1 MMENL
6 AHIPVMLDEAITLL
20 NVKSSGTY
28 VDCTLGRAGHS
39 KAILQ
44 RLLTGKLYA
53 FDLDQAAIDN
63 SQIIL
68 NRYHHDYLLI
78 KNNFANLAVE
88 LRVRNIT
95 KVDGIIYDLGI
106 SSPQVDDEERG
117 FSYKTN
123 SRLDMRMDQNQK
135 LTAWDIV
142 NTYSYQVLKDI
153 IKTYGEEP
161 FAAVIAKNIVNF
173 RNKESIDTTEQLT
186 NIIKNSLPAKQK
198 NKSHHPAKKTYQ
210 AIRIAVNDELESLK
224 TSLIQ
229 ALKLLKPKGRIVV
242 ISFHSLEDR
251 IVKNIFLQ
259 VVKDPQAEV
268 YAKLPVASDWVSNY
282 KIITKKPIIPT
293 EQEIKDNPRSRSA
306 KLRVIERIS

>member
-1 MMENL
+1 MKNL
-6 AHIPVMLDEAITLL
+6 AHIPVMLDESITLL
-20 NVKSSGTY
+20 NVKSSGIY

-39 KAILQ
+39 KAILE

-53 FDLDQAAIDN
+53 FDLDQTAIDN
-63 SQIIL
+63 SQRIL
-68 NRYHHDYLLI
+68 KNYDRDYLLI
-78 KNNFANLAVE
+78 KNNFANLTEE
-88 LRVRNIT
+88 LAARNIT

-106 SSPQVDDEERG
+106 SSPQVDDEDRG

-142 NTYSYQVLKDI
+142 NTYSYQDLKNI

-161 FAAVIAKNIVNF
+161 FAAMIAKNIVNF
-173 RNKESIDTTEQLT
+173 RNKEPIDTTEQLT

-210 AIRIAVNDELESLK
+210 AIRIAVNAELDSLK
-224 TSLIQ
+224 ISLVQ

-251 IVKNIFLQ
+251 IVKNVFLE
-259 VVKDPQAEV
+259 VVKDPQDEV
-268 YAKLPVASDWVSNY
+268 YAKLPVASNWKSNY

-293 EQEIKDNPRSRSA
+293 AQEIKDNPRSRSA

>member
-1 MMENL
+1 MKNL
-6 AHIPVMLDEAITLL
+6 VHIPVMLDETITLL
-20 NVKSSGTY
+20 NVKPSGTY

-39 KAILQ
+39 KAILE

-53 FDLDQAAIDN
+53 FDLDQTAIND
-63 SQIIL
+63 SQRIL
-68 NRYHHDYLLI
+68 NKYDRDYLLI
-78 KNNFANLAVE
+78 KNNFANLTEE
-88 LRVRNIT
+88 LRARNIT

-106 SSPQVDDEERG
+106 SSPQVDDEARG

-142 NTYSYQVLKDI
+142 NTYSYQDLKDI

-161 FAAVIAKNIVNF
+161 FAATIAKNIVNF
-173 RNKESIDTTEQLT
+173 RNKEAIDTTEQLT

-210 AIRIAVNDELESLK
+210 AIRIAVNDELGSLK
-224 TSLIQ
+224 TSLVQ

-251 IVKNIFLQ
+251 IVKNVFLT
-259 VVKDPQAEV
+259 VVKDPQYEV
-268 YAKLPVASDWVSNY
+268 YAKLPIASNWTSNY

-293 EQEIKDNPRSRSA
+293 EQEIRENPRSRSA
-306 KLRVIERIS
+306 KLRVIERVS